1 MNIEDAVK
9 LICNGKCLLFTGA
22 GFSIGATNYKSTD
35 YHFKTASLIAKE
47 LYTLSKVPDY
57 DQDNDLS
64 RASLWYKEVY
74 GPQRII
80 DYLHHEFTVKDITPT
95 QRAYGEFNWRRCYTL
110 NYDEI
115 LEKAYN
121 ENGKLLTTV
130 TPSKNSRD
138 YNTGTVCIHLNGS
151 ISNLNLETIETEFK
165 LTSSSYAKD
174 YIKHTGWW
182 DIFLDDLIVS
192 DAIFFIGCSMRSDLD
207 LVRLLS
213 GASNKVKEKTF
224 FIVSPNES
232 AIDVSRLK
240 EYGEVAKIGAD
251 GFIELLRSVPQQ
263 TIVAKP
269 KSLYYFNSPKTF
281 SSRPEYRRKDFLDL
295 LIQGHLNEH
304 LLDFALKTPDYY
316 PYYIYRD
323 NLNNVTQKIIE
334 GKSLFVIHSDLGNG
348 KTLFLKG
355 LSYILQNK
363 GYNVFYFSYNSP
375 SAIDELAYICE
386 GIYAP
391 TIIIVENFVDNIQL
405 LQKIKRYHREHVTLI
420 LSERTSAYETSYTLL
435 QRISDI
441 EPIDI
446 DLNILSDIEIEN
458 LITII
463 DKNGLWQTRSNYTH
477 QKKQEFIIKSCKRH
491 MSQFVMQIV
500 KSNDLERRYATIVN
514 IIKNK
519 NNYFEALLYIL
530 IGTVLQLNLKTRNV
544 IDDLNYDTLNEA
556 FKRNQYIREFIDFDE
571 DEIIIK
577 SSILAQYVLKKL
589 LNHSDIGD
597 SIINI
602 IRKLHEKQGSTRIK
616 TSLKKL
622 CLYDNL
628 NKILSKKGFNKS
640 VFKIYENIS
649 TLEYYQESP
658 LFWLQFAIA
667 RLADEDYRDAKRCFD
682 NAYSYAAKTGLD
694 TFQIDNHYARYLLEN
709 ASKNKSE
716 IDIPMDIFRQAH
728 RILMVKRK
736 GQELKYYNY
745 RIAGHYLDFYNA
757 FADQLTINEK
767 TEIYEACNEMI
778 AAMNLYLSLE
788 SASKKDLVEYAKRR
802 IEKILHKI

>member
-1 MNIEDAVK
+1 M
-9 LICNGKCLLFTGA
+9 C
-22 GFSIGATNYKSTD
+22 
-35 YHFKTASLIAKE
+35 
-47 LYTLSKVPDY
+47 
-57 DQDNDLS
+57 
-64 RASLWYKEVY
+64 
-74 GPQRII
+74 
-80 DYLHHEFTVKDITPT
+80 
-95 QRAYGEFNWRRCYTL
+95 
-110 NYDEI
+110 
-115 LEKAYN
+115 
-121 ENGKLLTTV
+121 
-130 TPSKNSRD
+130 
-138 YNTGTVCIHLNGS
+138 
-151 ISNLNLETIETEFK
+151 
-165 LTSSSYAKD
+165 
-174 YIKHTGWW
+174 
-182 DIFLDDLIVS
+182 
-192 DAIFFIGCSMRSDLD
+192 
-207 LVRLLS
+207 RL
-213 GASNKVKEKTF
+213 
-224 FIVSPNES
+224 
-232 AIDVSRLK
+232 
-240 EYGEVAKIGAD
+240 
-251 GFIELLRSVPQQ
+251 
-263 TIVAKP
+263 
-269 KSLYYFNSPKTF
+269 
-281 SSRPEYRRKDFLDL
+281 
-295 LIQGHLNEH
+295 
-304 LLDFALKTPDYY
+304 FALP
-316 PYYIYRD
+316 
-323 NLNNVTQKIIE
+323 
-334 GKSLFVIHSDLGNG
+334 
-348 KTLFLKG
+348 
-355 LSYILQNK
+355 
-363 GYNVFYFSYNSP
+363 
-375 SAIDELAYICE
+375 
-386 GIYAP
+386 
-391 TIIIVENFVDNIQL
+391 
-405 LQKIKRYHREHVTLI
+405 
-420 LSERTSAYETSYTLL
+420 
-435 QRISDI
+435 
-441 EPIDI
+441 
-446 DLNILSDIEIEN
+446 
-458 LITII
+458 
-463 DKNGLWQTRSNYTH
+463 
-477 QKKQEFIIKSCKRH
+477 
-491 MSQFVMQIV
+491 
-500 KSNDLERRYATIVN
+500 
-514 IIKNK
+514 
-519 NNYFEALLYIL
+519 YIL